1 MLEKILSTGIRNQRL
16 ATAFLIAT
24 HIAGAIGLIYEPTR
38 SLFQNLTP
46 LNLLVTAG
54 IIFHFEKE
62 KTVQYFVFIIATFLI
77 GFFAEVLGVK
87 TGMIFGDYAYGET
100 LGYKVFNVPLSI
112 GLNWAILIYIAGIVS
127 NKLFENF
134 WLRISF
140 GSIIMVLLDF
150 LIEPAAI
157 DFDFWTWNTPE
168 IPIQNYIGWFMLSL
182 MLNSLFQ
189 KLNFGKT
196 NPLALKLLIIQF
208 SFFAVLNL
216 FY

>member
-46 LNLLVTAG
+46 LNLLVTAA

-62 KTVQYFVFIIATFLI
+62 KTAQYFIFIIATFLI

-100 LGYKVFNVPLSI
+100 LGIKVLNVPLSI

-140 GSIIMVLLDF
+140 GSILMVLLDF
-150 LIEPAAI
+150 LIEPVAI

-168 IPIQNYIGWFMLSL
+168 IPIQNYIGWFILSL
-182 MLNSLFQ
+182 LLHSLFQ

-196 NPLALKLLIIQF
+196 NPLAIKLLIIQF